1 MVTYLCATCCIG
13 VCFMHTLYL
22 SGVKIYTWHQ
32 TVIPQLNRENENEVT
47 METEEVAKPSEPA
60 SKETGKA
67 SGGGKKGQKG
77 KKKDDD
83 WLVKMFD

>member
-1 MVTYLCATCCIG
+1 MLHWCVFHAYI
-13 VCFMHTLYL
+13 VL

-32 TVIPQLNRENENEVT
+32 TGIPQLNRENEDEVT